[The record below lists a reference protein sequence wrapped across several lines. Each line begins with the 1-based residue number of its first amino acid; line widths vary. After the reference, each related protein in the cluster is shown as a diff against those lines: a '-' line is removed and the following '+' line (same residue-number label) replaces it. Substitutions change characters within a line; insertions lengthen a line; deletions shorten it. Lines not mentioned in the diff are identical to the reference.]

1 MNDVVQ
7 MELRFIDPGVE
18 YADGYFGQH
27 NYELNETVDLD
38 ASVNLPEG
46 TLDLNGAVMNVNI
59 RNAVGMDAQLHFT
72 GLHGYNFV
80 GNTIEL
86 EHAPLFAP
94 LNIARATRN
103 GQDVIAEEHAYV
115 LNSDNSNLDN
125 FLEFLPRDLNVT
137 ATVGLNPMGD
147 ITAGND
153 FVYLDDAL
161 SATVALDIPL
171 RIGMD
176 NLTFRDTLDLTND
189 AIEALFNGDLSLWL
203 KNEFP
208 IGARCTLRLLQD
220 GDLTTVVEGA
230 SIDAASTTTSVGV
243 TQAAESWIAIALNP
257 ELIGRVNSTHQLVID
272 VGLNTP
278 GSGTAVGIYDTYG
291 IDFKLIANGTYTFE
305 IGQ

>member
-1 MNDVVQ
+1 
-7 MELRFIDPGVE
+7 MELKFIDPGVE

-72 GLHGYNFV
+72 GLRGYNAV

-103 GQDVIAEEHAYV
+103 GSDVIAEEHAYV

-125 FLEFLPRDLNVT
+125 FLEFLPRDLNIT

-153 FVYLDDAL
+153 FVFLDDAL

-220 GDLTTVVEGA
+220 GELITVVEGA
-230 SIDAASTTTSVGV
+230 SIDAASTTTSVGA
-243 TQAAESWIAIALNP
+243 TQAAESWIAIPLNP
-257 ELIGRVNSTHQLVID
+257 ELIGRVNNTHQLVID

-278 GSGTAVGIYDTYG
+278 GPGTAVGIYDTYG